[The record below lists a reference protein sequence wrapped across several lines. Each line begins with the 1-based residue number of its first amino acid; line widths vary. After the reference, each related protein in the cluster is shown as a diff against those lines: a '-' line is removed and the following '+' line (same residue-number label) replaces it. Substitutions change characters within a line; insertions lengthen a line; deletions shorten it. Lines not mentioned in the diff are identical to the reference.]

1 MDDEAEL
8 LLQNVPRIN
17 LDQVYENNE
26 VSMANKNNKLVG
38 RIKQAMEEQYLYK
51 ETGFTITNLAAIL
64 TVPEQRLRTTI
75 NRKLVFQNFNQFIN
89 HYRIR
94 EATQLLSNSEEP
106 ISKIAMEVGYNS
118 LSAFNKSFKESHGVP
133 PRQYRT
139 VADYSIQE

>member
-64 TVPEQRLRTTI
+64 RVPEQRLRTTI
-75 NRKLVFQNFNQFIN
+75 NRKLGF
-89 HYRIR
+89 
-94 EATQLLSNSEEP
+94 
-106 ISKIAMEVGYNS
+106 
-118 LSAFNKSFKESHGVP
+118 
-133 PRQYRT
+133 
-139 VADYSIQE
+139 

>member
-51 ETGFTITNLAAIL
+51 AVSYTHLRAHET
-64 TVPEQRLRTTI
+64 
-75 NRKLVFQNFNQFIN
+75 
-89 HYRIR
+89 
-94 EATQLLSNSEEP
+94 
-106 ISKIAMEVGYNS
+106 
-118 LSAFNKSFKESHGVP
+118 
-133 PRQYRT
+133 
-139 VADYSIQE
+139 